1 MTHWFHLHL
10 YLHYSRRV
18 GDTDGGGTINSTEE
32 MSQLC
37 MNLLFKLEVKQVG
50 GHEVNKELVTAEVTL
65 TTTAEA
71 ALD

>member
-1 MTHWFHLHL
+1 
-10 YLHYSRRV
+10 
-18 GDTDGGGTINSTEE
+18 
-32 MSQLC
+32 

-50 GHEVNKELVTAEVTL
+50 GHEVNKELVTAEVSL

>member
-1 MTHWFHLHL
+1 
-10 YLHYSRRV
+10 
-18 GDTDGGGTINSTEE
+18 

-50 GHEVNKELVTAEVTL
+50 GQEVNKELVAAEVTL
-65 TTTAEA
+65 TATAEA